1 MYITNSILKHYSDT
15 SLALRS
21 FLGTVIFLTA
31 LAALGIYF
39 LCAQASDS
47 IERSLKQNES
57 IHNRMVAQSIDL
69 DLKTLFMGLY
79 LMANHVETKNFL
91 QYRTEQNRLDLEGE
105 LMVLSTISGAY
116 DQIRILDNDGM
127 ELVRINYNN
136 GHPAPV
142 PLGELQNKFHRYYFQ
157 EALPLKSGEV
167 YVSPFD
173 LNIEN
178 NKIEIPLKP
187 MIRVATPIYDD
198 AGCRIGFAILN
209 YLGQRILDRLDKG
222 GRMEVGLTMLLNE
235 DGYWLASPYPEK
247 NWAFMF
253 EGREGLSF
261 KAEHPETWARI
272 KDLDGGQFST
282 PRGTYTVSTIRVTPL
297 DDVEVKVSKSRKWK
311 VVCFAPVDAIQ
322 AYVAP
327 VRMRYLTLFGA
338 ITLLSLLIAVTRAR
352 FAAARERNSRDLDA
366 ARRAAVEANHAKSDF
381 LARMSHE
388 IRTPMNAVIG
398 LTHLA
403 LKTELTDKQADYL
416 TKISLSANSLLGI
429 INDILDFSKIE
440 AGRLTV
446 DETDFLLDDVLNNII
461 NMLGLIAEQKGIEF
475 LLLVRSTVPNR
486 LRGDAL
492 RLGQV
497 LLNLTNNAVKFTDKG
512 EVILRADLLEQDG
525 EKAVIRFSIRD
536 TGMGISPEHLDR
548 LFQPFS
554 QADDSITRQF
564 GGTGLGLSIS
574 KKLVELMGGEMSV
587 TSEQGKGSE
596 FSFIIPLKLQPD
608 HGDDTFTYPT
618 ELKGLHV
625 LVVDDSRMSR
635 MVMCKVLE
643 SFTFKVDEAS
653 CAAEALALLEK
664 MDETDPF
671 RLVITDWNMPDTDGI
686 QLAMRIRQS
695 RAIGHKPKIIM
706 VTAYGQE
713 SIRHQADEVGMD
725 GYMLKPFNRS
735 ILFDTIMD
743 ALNENKEHRPR
754 VSPRMD
760 PSGVPPNLPGAHI
773 LLAEDNEINQQVARE
788 ILESADIRVSI
799 ANNGQEALNMALSR
813 DYDAVLMDIQMPVMD
828 GFRAVRGIRG
838 GGRESLPIIAM
849 TAHALV
855 GDREKSLE
863 AGMNDHV
870 TKPIDPEELMRTL
883 SHWLPDRK
891 DDAPPAPDKS
901 AASDD
906 GPEAMPDLPGVDTAR
921 GLSRLRGNATLYRK
935 LLRDFAQDSG
945 ILIDKLAADA
955 AAEQFD
961 ACRGVAHNLKGVAG
975 NIGAERLH
983 EALAR
988 LEQALL
994 GGQGDLHVR
1003 LEDAVRE
1010 ARRVTNGIRAAYPPE
1025 AEPVLS
1031 DADRN
1036 RLESSGVRAMLP
1048 ELKTLLGLLEHH
1060 DIDAQK
1066 LFLSLREELERHAPS
1081 QARDLA
1087 RRIDQFDFTSAGD
1100 ILRRLMVQCRE
1111 GKCPGEKPEPK
1122 E

>member
-1 MYITNSILKHYSDT
+1 MNITKSILKHYSDT

-21 FLGTVIFLTA
+21 FIGTVIFLTA

-39 LCAQASDS
+39 LYAQAAGS
-47 IERSLKQNES
+47 IVRSLKQNES

-142 PLGELQNKFHRYYFQ
+142 PQGELQNKFHRYYFQ
-157 EALPLKSGEV
+157 ESLPLKNGEV

-187 MIRVATPIYDD
+187 MIRVSTPIYDD

-209 YLGQRILDRLDKG
+209 YLGQRIIDRLDKS
-222 GRMEVGLTMLLNE
+222 GRMEVGMTMLLNE
-235 DGYWLASPYPEK
+235 DGFWLASPYPEK

-253 EGREGLSF
+253 EGREDLSF
-261 KAEHPETWARI
+261 KAENPGTWARI
-272 KDLDGGQFST
+272 KDMGSGQFST
-282 PRGTYTVSTIRVTPL
+282 PKGTYTVSTIRVTPL
-297 DDVEVKVSKSRKWK
+297 DDVEVKVSNSRKWK
-311 VVCFAPVDAIQ
+311 VVCFAPADAIQ

-327 VRMRYLTLFGA
+327 VRLRYLTLFGVIA
-338 ITLLSLLIAVTRAR
+338 LLSLLIALTRAR
-352 FAAARERNSRDLDA
+352 FTAARERNSRDLEA

-416 TKISLSANSLLGI
+416 TKVALSANSLLGI

-440 AGRLTV
+440 AGRLSV
-446 DETDFLLDDVLNNII
+446 EEADFLLDDVLNNII
-461 NMLGLIAEQKGIEF
+461 NMLGLTAEEKGIEF

-486 LRGDAL
+486 LRGDSL

-497 LLNLTNNAVKFTDKG
+497 LLNLANNAVKFTDKG
-512 EVILRADLLEQDG
+512 EVMLRADLLEQDG
-525 EKAVIRFSIRD
+525 TTAVIRFSVRD
-536 TGMGISPEHLDR
+536 TGIGIGPEHLDR

-554 QADDSITRQF
+554 QADDSTTRQF

-574 KKLVELMGGEMSV
+574 KKLVEMMGGEMTV
-587 TSEQGKGSE
+587 ISEPGKGSE
-596 FSFIIPLKLQPD
+596 FSFTLPLTLQPN
-608 HGDDTFTYPT
+608 HADDTFEYPA
-618 ELKGLHV
+618 EIKELHV

-635 MVMCKVLE
+635 LVLRKVLE
-643 SFTFKVDEAS
+643 SFTFRVEEAS
-653 CAAEALALLEK
+653 CATEALALLEERDK
-664 MDETDPF
+664 SDPF
-671 RLVITDWNMPDTDGI
+671 RLLITDWNMPDTDGI
-686 QLAMRIRQS
+686 QLALRIRQNLNIV
-695 RAIGHKPKIIM
+695 RKPKVIM

-713 SIRHQADEVGMD
+713 SIRLKAEEVGMD

-743 ALNENKEHRPR
+743 AMNGNMEQRPR
-754 VSPRMD
+754 VTPRMD
-760 PSGVPPNLPGAHI
+760 PSGVPPNLPGARI

-788 ILESADIRVSI
+788 ILESADIHVSI
-799 ANNGQEALNMALSR
+799 ANNGREALNMALSR

-828 GFRAVRGIRG
+828 GFRAVRGIRSG
-838 GGRESLPIIAM
+838 GKTCLPIIAM

-883 SHWLPDRK
+883 SQWLPDREGGV
-891 DDAPPAPDKS
+891 PPGTGKP
-901 AASDD
+901 AAFDEEH
-906 GPEAMPDLPGVDTAR
+906 EAMPDLPGVDTAR
-921 GLSRLRGNATLYRK
+921 GLARLRGNGKLYQK

-945 ILIDKLAADA
+945 ILMDKLAADA
-955 AAEQFD
+955 AAERFD

-988 LEQALL
+988 LEQAIL

-1010 ARRVTNGIRAAYPPE
+1010 ARRVTNGIREAYPPE
-1025 AEPVLS
+1025 DEPALS
-1031 DADRN
+1031 DADRD
-1036 RLESSGVRAMLP
+1036 RVESSGVRAMLP
-1048 ELKTLLGLLEHH
+1048 DLKTLLGLLERH

-1081 QARDLA
+1081 QARDLG
-1087 RRIDQFDFTSAGD
+1087 RLIDHFDFTSAGD
-1100 ILRRLMVQCRE
+1100 ILRRLMVQCRN
-1111 GKCPGEKPEPK
+1111 GQCPGEKPGTAD
-1122 E
+1122 